1 MTTSTFATVVIAA
14 ADQTA
19 AQADLPGHF
28 TAGYSETGEA
38 PATAYVDSGYWF
50 SSEMDF
56 IVNEKSWPKKVYFG
70 DAQATLDSLG
80 LKLVAEPVSEGQ

>member
-1 MTTSTFATVVIAA
+1 MTTSTFATVVITVAN
-14 ADQTA
+14 QEQ

-56 IVNEKSWPKKVYFG
+56 IVNETSWPKKVYFG
-70 DAQATLDSLG
+70 DAQAALDSMG
-80 LKLVAEPVSEGQ
+80 LKPVQESPEIQ